1 MIEYN
6 LDAAHSIL
14 YMQPKS
20 ALAAEDFIKI
30 AEAVDPHI
38 EATGGLAGV
47 IIEVP
52 TFTGW
57 ESFGALVAHF
67 RLIRDH
73 HKYVSKVAVVSDS
86 TLVKLI
92 ESLASLPTLSRPKS
106 GSSLGGTEAATQWIL
121 GDSTLPLVVS

>member
-1 MIEYN
+1 MIDYN

-14 YMQPKS
+14 YMQPTS

-52 TFTGW
+52 KFTGW

-73 HKYVSKVAVVSDS
+73 HKSVSKVAVVTDS

-92 ESLASLPTLSRPKS
+92 ESLASHFVSAEVRQFPW
-106 GSSLGGTEAATQWIL
+106 GETEVATQWIL

>member
-1 MIEYN
+1 MIDYN

-14 YMQPKS
+14 YMQPTS

-73 HKYVSKVAVVSDS
+73 HKYVSKVAVVTDS

-92 ESLASLPTLSRPKS
+92 ESLASHFVAAEVRQFPW
-106 GSSLGGTEAATQWIL
+106 GETEVATQWIL